1 MSLQHHPDKN
11 PGDEEAASKFAEIAR
26 AYDILSDATKRQIYD
41 QQGEDEV
48 ERYEQYAHSMP
59 N

>member
-1 MSLQHHPDKN
+1 MALKCCL
-11 PGDEEAASKFAEIAR
+11 GDEEAASKFAEIAR